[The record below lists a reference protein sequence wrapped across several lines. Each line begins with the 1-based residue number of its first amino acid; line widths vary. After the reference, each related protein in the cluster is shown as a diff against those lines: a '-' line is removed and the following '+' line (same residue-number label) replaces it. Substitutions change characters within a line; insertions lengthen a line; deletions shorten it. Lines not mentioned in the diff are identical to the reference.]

1 MQSTRPINI
10 LDILCLLNKDL
21 QVWSMKSHM
30 EYKTK
35 RLAFPWFLK
44 IDDGLCTNN
53 TLLTNWSNYGTI
65 RTD

>member
-30 EYKTK
+30 EYKNK
-35 RLAFPWFLK
+35 RLTLPWFLK

-53 TLLTNWSNYGTI
+53 TLLNNWSNYGTI